1 MIKERVDM
9 MKKFINICEWL
20 LFIFSL
26 LLIPFFKDKITTI
39 IIIPLCIFL
48 YYLLKK
54 INIKNY
60 SLFLFIIAFIIRLI
74 SIIYLKVEITDDFKI
89 MLEASKSLVKGN
101 LSFVN
106 AWYFKTF
113 SYQLGHVLYQAPLLK
128 IVNRVFFLKIINS
141 LITSLSVVLIYKI
154 TKKLF
159 KEETAR
165 VVSFAYLFYLYPVY
179 LNSVLTNQLLPALI
193 YLFVIYL
200 IISKEN
206 NIKLSFIISLL
217 LCIANFLRTESIV
230 FILGIIIYNMFTI
243 TKKNYKE
250 IIKYTS
256 VLLITYLIVNTIIS
270 SIIFI
275 SPIKTKL
282 VNNAPYWKFYCGLSD
297 KHNGLY
303 NEEDQTVF
311 FNSNYQKELLINRVK
326 EENIKI
332 PILILKKEVILWTQT
347 NYDLRIK
354 NNLNNLVLKW
364 NQGYLNIILILFII
378 SLFPTKTTK
387 NKKLL
392 LLKIIIAIYIG
403 VYAFI
408 EISPRYAYILHLLVF
423 LLIPNALEKLKRG
436 D

>member
-1 MIKERVDM
+1 
-9 MKKFINICEWL
+9 
-20 LFIFSL
+20 
-26 LLIPFFKDKITTI
+26 
-39 IIIPLCIFL
+39 
-48 YYLLKK
+48 
-54 INIKNY
+54 
-60 SLFLFIIAFIIRLI
+60 
-74 SIIYLKVEITDDFKI
+74 
-89 MLEASKSLVKGN
+89 
-101 LSFVN
+101 
-106 AWYFKTF
+106 
-113 SYQLGHVLYQAPLLK
+113 
-128 IVNRVFFLKIINS
+128 
-141 LITSLSVVLIYKI
+141 
-154 TKKLF
+154 
-159 KEETAR
+159 
-165 VVSFAYLFYLYPVY
+165 
-179 LNSVLTNQLLPALI
+179 
-193 YLFVIYL
+193 
-200 IISKEN
+200 
-206 NIKLSFIISLL
+206 
-217 LCIANFLRTESIV
+217 
-230 FILGIIIYNMFTI
+230 MFTI

-311 FNSNYQKELLINRVK
+311 FNSNNQKELLINRVK